1 MYSATVPHDDI
12 EMIGS
17 PDRDPEIDKERD
29 TESVSM
35 PSPNIYS
42 APNGCFHLEIIDE
55 GVGMAAEDCKQ
66 LFKSIVQFNPN
77 ELQVRQ
83 RFLLSSCTSY
93 IGHIDGNPC
102 MSSNASRGF
111 TLFSSSF

>member
-1 MYSATVPHDDI
+1 MYSATVPHNDI

-17 PDRDPEIDKERD
+17 PDRGPEIDKERD

-83 RFLLSSCTSY
+83 RFLLSSCTSD
-93 IGHIDGNPC
+93 IGLIDGNPC

-111 TLFSSSF
+111 TLFSSSS